1 MNMKKGLKS
10 LWGLLIA
17 IAVTAFS
24 AQAQDVVSQACAPV
38 NQDAPAPVV
47 KAAKVEGTATYQ
59 AGIATQFTPVT
70 DFKAAAAEKASSS
83 KRAKQAPAKVA
94 SVKALEG
101 EYVLTGKSMLTSGY
115 NGVSVTVA
123 ALGTDSIA
131 ITNFWAKGYSSVL
144 KAKVDV
150 ATGAIIVPYQVM
162 GQHET
167 YGDIVFA
174 KTNLADGSPTAGEA
188 VAGVVTAD
196 GMIKLTD
203 AWGAYVKAKPTDTKW
218 AFFSVVNNTELEKCN
233 AVFTGK
239 KHTGGEIESYGVVFK
254 QTAENVA
261 TIKNLGDY
269 GQTVKIELKR
279 NKTATIPSS
288 LMAYN
293 SEYGDFYSYN
303 LIFTETGAKIE
314 TADAVT
320 TVATDLKCLSWSNW
334 GVVTGTT
341 KGSRYLVVA
350 YDSCGITTGVDI
362 QYPSLSVTEFQGEG
376 SEASPYLIKTRD
388 DLILLSDKVAE
399 ITEFDCTTPPLTAKY
414 CRAFLGK
421 YFRMEND
428 IDMAGYKFTPIGDD
442 WQHIFAGTFDGGNY
456 TIKGLYVDKT
466 TSYAALFG
474 RTDTVAVIKNL
485 NIESATIRTS
495 ASYASAIAAWS
506 LGTIQNVSVKNSTI
520 SADGYAVGAVSGI
533 TYAISD
539 AKVENCQ
546 INGKY
551 GYTGGVAGEA
561 HAPISN
567 CYAKNVKIVS
577 ATVSSDTP
585 GLPVGGVVGNLY
597 YADMENCWFA
607 GTIDGSSLL
616 SQYQSIGG
624 VAGFASA
631 ATVKNCFAV
640 GNLST
645 YGPGAIVGGIVGFL
659 RGNLENCFFNGRV
672 DATSARSSGGAV
684 GRLCAYRVATGEP
697 LTECK
702 MTNVYS
708 AGSVVSETY
717 QYQSQTDAQ
726 NNEIIGVILNG
737 SKPVLNNVYFDKQV
751 VSLTNSAYGV
761 NTEQLVG
768 AQGPA
773 GFDAKAW
780 TFTEGRYPAL
790 TSFKDLEASKLATVA
805 VVMPNGAT
813 FDKFTKNATLNK
825 DASVAVGFL
834 KGNTI
839 SNNGYYANISGN
851 SILLNEEGEFGND
864 TLFYA
869 SSTDKYVRYYRIVKV
884 APIPYEGG
892 GVADNPFLIKTK
904 ADLILLSQLTTEK
917 KQLFP
922 ETYFKLANDI
932 DLEYDEAF
940 LGICSNADDA
950 HNYFAGTIDG
960 DGHYIHKMKFYPVAW
975 KTEGTATSWGTLNT
989 SACKGY
995 KGFVGRLSADGVV
1008 KNVNIA
1014 SDCDLKYFATS
1025 SAVVA
1030 YNSGLVENCRNYS
1043 DVLGYSCWIGGIV
1056 GQNLKEGKIRNCYN
1070 AGNIVGGYGQV
1081 AGIAGATYSIIENC
1095 MNVGRIEIRQ
1105 LATNFAN
1112 QLQSAGGIAGTSSS
1126 GGKFVNCV
1134 NAGTV
1139 TAQIKRVGGIVGYW
1153 GPVLSAT
1160 ASYYKNDMINCV
1172 NYGTVFSPDAST
1184 NGALAGGEK
1193 QSESEEISGNYWDV
1207 QILDINP
1214 DANAAHEGMN
1224 GVETS
1229 VLTSGKALEGFDT
1242 SIWQFEAGKYP
1253 VLKAFADEEM
1263 VKEACATKLIVPA
1276 GVTVKNLSA
1285 DATVENG
1292 TPVLSQGTKFTL
1304 AGNVVKGIPTTEE
1317 VVTDTLTI
1325 TNGKYVK
1332 IIALSAMPAN
1342 PLQGA
1347 GTAEDPYRITTP
1359 QEWNALASFMSKT
1372 ANNLQGEYVAVMNDI
1387 DFTGVAEGIT
1397 PLGNDG
1403 VTPFDGN
1410 FDGKGFAVKGYSY
1423 KTKEDGEGALFGT
1436 IGAEGVVSN
1445 LTSAGEISGG
1455 LGGPKGTTKL
1465 GHVGGF
1471 VGRLY
1476 GKLVNVTNTG
1486 KVKGIATYNA
1496 GVAGFVQQ
1504 GAVLDGVKN
1513 YGEITSSAA
1522 YVAGVAAYVYEDA
1535 EFNKCVN
1542 YGNISSSVA
1551 AGYAAGI
1558 AATAL
1563 PSKFVECVNEGQI
1576 SSGSSAGIVANCSGK
1591 SGGLIYTFDRCQNN
1605 GEVTGNGILG
1615 GITAV
1620 QGATAGNNVCHYI
1633 QCVNNGDI
1641 TATAT
1646 QAVSSSAMAG
1656 IAAFYSPGSVFEY
1669 CINTGF
1675 VTNTKS
1681 VYTAGI
1687 AAYNKGYATADYPVV
1702 FKGCVN
1708 TGNIASSAQQIAG
1721 IVAYI
1726 TNYTSV
1732 DSCLNYGTIE
1742 QGIWGAAGIC
1752 YTMAGTTSSLTNCIN
1767 YGDVS
1772 VTQYN
1777 AGGIVGN
1784 CASTT
1789 AVIENC
1795 VNVGNITST
1804 TTAEKNNYGVGG
1816 IAGSS
1821 YATMKNCFNA
1831 GKVVGKLRVGGIVG
1845 SPSYY
1850 AKVARTQLVNCVN
1863 VGLITADEGCGG
1875 ALVGTTKGE
1884 EEKYWGDNNSCTNS
1898 YYLNDL
1904 SAKGEGASYGDN
1916 NVIGTGVGVKE
1927 LVALDLNEGQDT
1939 PAWVR
1944 ADNYSYQLPL
1954 IAAGDPQVQAHAA
1967 AVVLAEGD
1975 TYTNVT
1981 KNKFNVGTAENLK
1994 WDVPEMIK
2002 VDGNDATVTTPIQG
2016 VTVTLYVKPYFSASK
2031 NVPAYVAK
2039 VPETEVQGVPWILTL
2054 NVEEVTGINDV
2065 SGKTVVGE
2073 AYYTVGGAKVAKPE
2087 ANDGQIYIIVRKYSD
2102 GSVKALKLRN

>member
-1 MNMKKGLKS
+1 MKRLNS
-10 LWGLLIA
+10 FWGLLTA
-17 IAVTAFS
+17 MAVTAFS
-24 AQAQDVVSQACAPV
+24 AQAQEEVSQLRAPV
-38 NQDAPAPVV
+38 NQDAPASVV
-47 KAAKVEGTATYQ
+47 NTVKGGSATYMVNE
-59 AGIATQFTPVT
+59 ASELVPMT
-70 DFKAAAAEKASSS
+70 DFKAAAATETPTAAKSVKKAP
-83 KRAKQAPAKVA
+83 RKVA
-94 SVKALEG
+94 SVNELAG
-101 EYVLTGKSMLTSGY
+101 SYVLTGKSMLTSGY
-115 NGVSVTVA
+115 NGVAVTVTA
-123 ALGTDSIA
+123 VGTDSIA
-131 ITNFWAKGYSSVL
+131 MANFWAKGYSTVV

-150 ATGAIIVPYQVM
+150 ATGAITIPYQVM

-174 KTNLADGSPTAGEA
+174 KTNLNDGSPLDGEA
-188 VAGVVTAD
+188 VAGVITAD
-196 GMIKLTD
+196 GVIQLSD
-203 AWGAYVKAKPTDTKW
+203 AWGAYVKASATATSW
-218 AFFSVVNNTELEKCN
+218 SFFSVVRGTELEKCN

-239 KHTGGEIESYGVVFK
+239 KHNGGDTESYGVVFK

-261 TIKNLGDY
+261 EIKNLGDY

-279 NKTATIPSS
+279 NKTASIPSS
-288 LMAYN
+288 LIAYN
-293 SEYGDFYSYN
+293 STYGDFYCYN
-303 LIFTETGAKIE
+303 LVFSETGA
-314 TADAVT
+314 TLNTDDAVT
-320 TVATDLKCLSWSNW
+320 SVSTNPKSLEWANW

-341 KGSRYLVVA
+341 KGSRYLVSA
-350 YDSCGITTGVDI
+350 YDSCGITTSTDI
-362 QYPSLSVTEFQGEG
+362 VYPTLSVTEFQGEG
-376 SEASPYLIKTRD
+376 TEASPYLIKTRD

-399 ITEFDCTTPPLTAKY
+399 ITDFDCTTPPLTAKY

-421 YFRMEND
+421 YFRVEND
-428 IDMAGYKFTPIGDD
+428 IDMGGYKFTPIGDD
-442 WQHIFAGTFDGGNY
+442 WQHIFAGTFDGGNH
-456 TIKGLYVDKT
+456 TIKGLYVDKS

-485 NIESATIRTS
+485 NIENATITTT
-495 ASYASAIAAWS
+495 ASYASAIAGWS

-520 SADGYAVGAVSGI
+520 SGDGYAVGAVAGI

-561 HAPISN
+561 HAPITN

-577 ATVSSDTP
+577 ATTSSDTP

-631 ATVKNCFAV
+631 STVKNCFAV

-659 RGNLENCFFNGRV
+659 RGNIENCFFNGRV
-672 DATSARSSGGAV
+672 DAMSARSSGGAV
-684 GRLCAYRVATGEP
+684 GRLCAYRVATGQP

-737 SKPVLNNVYFDKQV
+737 SNPVLTNVYFDKQV

-761 NTEQLVG
+761 NTDQLVG

-790 TSFKDLEASKLATVA
+790 TTFKDLDASKVATVA

-813 FDKFTKNATLNK
+813 FDKFTKSATLNK
-825 DASVAVGFL
+825 DASVVVGFL
-834 KGNTI
+834 MGTTLRSKGNYASISGNTI
-839 SNNGYYANISGN
+839 T
-851 SILLNEEGEFGND
+851 LNENGEFGND

-869 SSTDKYVRYYRIVKV
+869 SASDNYVRYYRIVKV

-892 GVADNPFLIKTK
+892 GVAENPYLIKTK
-904 ADLILLSQLTTEK
+904 ADLVLLSQLTTVK

-940 LGICSNADDA
+940 LGICANSDDA
-950 HNYFAGTIDG
+950 HNYFAGSIDG
-960 DGHYIHKMKFYPVAW
+960 DGHYIHKMKFYPVVW

-989 SACKGY
+989 SDCKGY

-1025 SAVVA
+1025 GAVVG
-1030 YNSGLVENCRNYS
+1030 YNSGLVENCRNYA
-1043 DVLGYSCWIGGIV
+1043 DVLGYSCWVGGIV

-1070 AGNIVGGYGQV
+1070 AGHIVGGYGQV

-1095 MNVGRIEIRQ
+1095 MNVGRVELRQ
-1105 LATNFAN
+1105 LATNFAT

-1134 NAGTV
+1134 NAGTI
-1139 TAQIKRVGGIVGYW
+1139 TAQIKRVGGIVGFW
-1153 GPVLSAT
+1153 GPVTSTT
-1160 ASYYKNDMINCV
+1160 ASHYLNDMINCV
-1172 NYGTVFSPDAST
+1172 NYGTVYSPTAST
-1184 NGALAGGEK
+1184 NGALAGGES
-1193 QSESEEISGNYWDV
+1193 QSDSKDISGNYWDE

-1229 VLTSGKALEGFDT
+1229 VLTSGKALDGFDT
-1242 SIWQFEAGKYP
+1242 SIWQFETGKYP
-1253 VLKAFADEEM
+1253 VLKAFADEDM
-1263 VKEACATKLIVPA
+1263 VKEACAAKLLVPA
-1276 GVTVKNLSA
+1276 GVTVKNLTA

-1304 AGNVVKGIPTTEE
+1304 SGNVVKGIPSTED

-1325 TNGKYVK
+1325 TNGKFVK
-1332 IIALSAMPAN
+1332 IIALSAMPVN

-1347 GTAEDPYRITTP
+1347 GTAADPYRITTP

-1387 DFTGVAEGIT
+1387 DFTDVAEGIT
-1397 PLGNDG
+1397 PIGNDG

-1410 FDGKGFAVKGYSY
+1410 FDGKGFSVKGYSY
-1423 KTKEDGEGALFGT
+1423 KTKVDGEGALFGT

-1445 LTSAGEISGG
+1445 ITSAGEITGG
-1455 LGGPKGTTKL
+1455 LGGAKGTTKL
-1465 GHVGGF
+1465 GHVGGV

-1476 GKLVNVTNTG
+1476 GKLLKVKNTG
-1486 KVKGIATYNA
+1486 KVTGIATYNA

-1504 GAVLDGVKN
+1504 GAVLDSVEN

-1522 YVAGVAAYVYEDA
+1522 YVAGVAGYVYDGA

-1542 YGNISSSVA
+1542 HGKISSSVA

-1563 PSKFVECVNEGQI
+1563 PGKFVECVNNGEI
-1576 SSGSSAGIVANCSGK
+1576 SAGSSAGIVANCSGK
-1591 SGGLIYTFDRCQNN
+1591 TGGLTYTFDRCVNN

-1615 GITAV
+1615 GITAT

-1633 QCVNNGDI
+1633 KCENNGDI

-1646 QAVSSSAMAG
+1646 KAVSSSAMAG
-1656 IAAFYSPGSVFEY
+1656 IAAFYSPGSVFDHCVNNGY
-1669 CINTGF
+1669 

-1687 AAYNKGYATADYPVV
+1687 AANNKGSATEAYPVV

-1708 TGNIASSAQQIAG
+1708 NGNIASSAQQIAG
-1721 IVAYI
+1721 IVAYMS
-1726 TNYTSV
+1726 NYTSI
-1732 DSCLNYGTIE
+1732 DSCVNYGTIE
-1742 QGIWGAAGIC
+1742 QGLWGAAGIC
-1752 YTMAGTTSSLTNCIN
+1752 YTMAGTTSSLAHSIN
-1767 YGDVS
+1767 YGDVT
-1772 VTQYN
+1772 VAQYN

-1784 CASTT
+1784 CASTA
-1789 AVIENC
+1789 AVIESC

-1804 TTAEKNNYGVGG
+1804 TTATDKNNYGVGG

-1831 GKVVGKLRVGGIVG
+1831 GNVAGKVRVGGIVG
-1845 SPSYY
+1845 SPSYN
-1850 AKVARTQLVNCVN
+1850 ANGSRTQIVNCVN
-1863 VGLITADEGCGG
+1863 IGSVKADEGCGG

-1884 EEKYWGDNNSCTNS
+1884 EEKYWGDNNHCTNS
-1898 YYLNDL
+1898 YYLNDM
-1904 SAKGEGASYGDN
+1904 SAKEEGAGFGDYN
-1916 NVIGTGVGVKE
+1916 LIGTGVSVKE
-1927 LVALDLNEGQDT
+1927 LVALNMNATEGGASAQAEAQGT

-1944 ADNYSYQLPL
+1944 ADNFSYQVPAVALDE
-1954 IAAGDPQVQAHAA
+1954 AQVQAYAA
-1967 AVVLAEGD
+1967 AVVLADGD
-1975 TYTNVT
+1975 TYGNVT
-1981 KNKFNVGTAENLK
+1981 KSKFNVGH
-1994 WDVPEMIK
+1994 PEGVEWNAPEVISI
-2002 VDGNDATVTTPIQG
+2002 DGNVASVTEASKASVKLVATV
-2016 VTVTLYVKPYFSASK
+2016 VV
-2031 NVPAYVAK
+2031 NDK
-2039 VPETEVQGVPWILTL
+2039 VTEVPWNLTL
-2054 NVEEVTGINDV
+2054 NIDEVSGINDV
-2065 SGKTVVGE
+2065 NGKAVVDE
-2073 AYYTVGGAKVAKPE
+2073 AYYTVGGVKVSKPQ
-2087 ANDGQIYIIVRKYSD
+2087 AADGQIYIVVRKFSD
-2102 GSVKALKLRN
+2102 GSVDAVKLRN